1 MTEEKIRVFAVG
13 FSEKDRTFL
22 AFRENSEFEIEENN
36 KIEFKIESEKLDSV
50 VFFINESAF
59 VADVIGFL
67 SYFADIPKSVP
78 LIIYGSRFSQHYLQ
92 ALFIYRPFTY
102 LLENAEPGEMKKAVN
117 NAVAGK
123 SPHLPV
129 HDFARELEI
138 AKQNIEALHKIGI
151 ALSAEGNIDKLLDMI
166 LTSSRNIA
174 EADAGS
180 LYLVENESRL
190 RFKLSQNVSLD
201 WAVKQDTPIDID
213 NSSISGYTASSRSPL
228 NLLDAYNIGNVFPFT
243 FNCSYDEQ
251 TGYRSK
257 SMLAV
262 PMKNQEGRV
271 LGVIQLINKRTDYGK
286 KIPGQPLDMSNVIPF
301 RFEDLEL
308 LSSLASQAAVALENL
323 RLYQDIKTVFE
334 GFVRASV
341 FAIESRDPTTRG
353 HSERVAELTLAM
365 AKEINSTNDGLFANV
380 YFDEKKLTELRYATL
395 LHDFG
400 KVGVREEILV
410 KAKKLFPHELQL
422 LKERYKYIQKSIEAD
437 FYKECLDYAVQH
449 GIEKFNLLK
458 PVLEARFSSKILEV
472 QDILDFLVRANEPS
486 VLEDGNFQRL
496 LEIAN
501 LQHVDHDGFMTPYLS
516 ERETHVLSIRRGSL
530 SEAERMEIE
539 SHVRHTF
546 NFLSK
551 IPWTKDL
558 NRIPEIAYA
567 HHEKLNGRGYPNH
580 LEKPEI
586 PLEAQI
592 MCVADIFD
600 ALTAHD
606 RPYKPAVPLKKA
618 IEILYLDVD
627 NNHISREIVDLFV
640 QRKIYR
646 VIEHNKFR

>member
-1 MTEEKIRVFAVG
+1 MKNKNIRVIVAGLPAEPIFA
-13 FSEKDRTFL
+13 EFL
-22 AFRENSEFEIEENN
+22 AFQEYDFTVVENFTLGEDPES
-36 KIEFKIESEKLDSV
+36 FKDTIIIIHED
-50 VFFINESAF
+50 AF
-59 VADVIGFL
+59 VGNVIGYQSFL
-67 SYFADIPKSVP
+67 AKISKTVP
-78 LIIYGSRFSQHYLQ
+78 LIIIGSRYSQKYIQ

-102 LLENAEPGEMKKAVN
+102 LQDIGSSDDLVFAVN
-117 NAVAGK
+117 AAATGK
-123 SPHLPV
+123 SAQMPL
-129 HDFARELEI
+129 HDFARELEV

-151 ALSAEGNIDKLLDMI
+151 ALSAENDIDKLLEMI
-166 LTSSRNIA
+166 LSQSRNIA

-201 WAVKQDTPIDID
+201 WAVKQDTPIDI
-213 NSSISGYTASSRSPL
+213 NCSSISGYTASSGGPL
-228 NLLDAYNIGNVFPFT
+228 NLLDAYQISPVFPFT
-243 FNCSYDEQ
+243 FNQSFDGQ

-271 LGVIQLINKRTDYGK
+271 LGVIQLINKRTDYASRV
-286 KIPGQPLDMSNVIPF
+286 PGATLDMEKVIPF
-301 RFEDLEL
+301 RFDDLEL

-323 RLYQDIKTVFE
+323 RLYQDIKNVFE
-334 GFVRASV
+334 GFVKASI

-353 HSERVAELTLAM
+353 HSERVAELTLAI
-365 AKEINSTNDGLFANV
+365 AKEINATNDGPFADL
-380 YFDEKKLTELRYATL
+380 YFDEKRMTELRYATL

-410 KAKKLFPHELQL
+410 KAKKLFPHELEL
-422 LKERYKYIQKSIEAD
+422 LQTRYKYIQKSLEAD
-437 FYKECLDYAVQH
+437 FYKECLDYALEH
-449 GIEKFNLLK
+449 GLEKFNLVR
-458 PVLEARFSSKILEV
+458 PALEAKFSSQILEV
-472 QDILDFLVRANEPS
+472 QGVLEFLVKSNEPS
-486 VLEDGNFQRL
+486 VMEDGNFQRL

-501 LQHVDHDGFMTPYLS
+501 LQHIDHDGQMTPYLT

-530 SEAERMEIE
+530 SEVERIEIE

-580 LEKPEI
+580 LESREI
-586 PLEAQI
+586 PFESQMLA
-592 MCVADIFD
+592 VADIFD
-600 ALTAHD
+600 ALTAQD
-606 RPYKPAVPLKKA
+606 RPYKPAVPLAKA
-618 IEILYLDVD
+618 LDILYFDV
-627 NNHISREIVDLFV
+627 NNHHINKELVDLFV